1 MSLDDLTY
9 GEVLSAMRKVVDERP
24 DYVYRDHYDT
34 CRYVQTDD
42 GQNLVPGCLVGQV
55 WHRLGV
61 PLDLMGSLRM
71 NSLDS
76 TTLLTDLTTGTRW
89 LADLRNDEHIDVGFH
104 SHDDRHRVEVLL
116 SRAQTI
122 QDSGGFTWK
131 HALDEALAE
140 VAATYPDSPI
150 GG

>member
-55 WHRLGV
+55 MHRLGV

-71 NSLDS
+71 NSLDA
-76 TTLLTDLTTGTRW
+76 TTL

-116 SRAQTI
+116 SRAQAI
-122 QDSGGFTWK
+122 QDTGGFTWK
-131 HALDEALAE
+131 HAMDEALAE